1 MLMQTDPLLCLDRF
15 TPWPRRT
22 PSNPAV
28 APINSSRE
36 SEQVVI
42 EFDSPAI
49 AVGCG
54 DASEAIAA

>member
-1 MLMQTDPLLCLDRF
+1 MLMQTDPLLGLDRF
-15 TPWPRRT
+15 TPWPRRN

>member
-1 MLMQTDPLLCLDRF
+1 MLMQTDPPPWPRSV

-22 PSNPAV
+22 PSNPVV
-28 APINSSRE
+28 APINSSRD
-36 SEQVVI
+36 SEQFVI

-54 DASEAIAA
+54 DASEAITA